1 MVAISLDKGIITSYN
16 SRVYSSMEC
25 KERLDR
31 IRKLK
36 KEFLQNRIKDEEI
49 LCCPYLDRKVA
60 TSWIRSRNMGVNPYA
75 QVIGQHLSC
84 RELEIILEK
93 NSLLIEIAKPLF
105 VNFKNLATSS
115 GYGIYLF
122 DKKGTFLLHE
132 GEMLKLPL
140 EKDPFT
146 GMVWNEESVG
156 TNAHSLCALYKHPVQ
171 LVGPEHYCV
180 SLENLIVSAA
190 PIFDESGGVIACL
203 VLGQQ
208 MIDAP
213 WDEGFQSFCLQTLG
227 LITAL
232 AAAVEA
238 QLKLKK
244 SYNNMKVVNDNLVTA
259 NKTLE
264 ATFSLIDEGIITID
278 QTGRITCA
286 NREGTR
292 ILNLSQDEIGKRN
305 LTEFLDAQSC
315 FMNLIKSCENIEVEE
330 KIYNGN
336 EEQTYIINT
345 RPVIDNRTKQLKVA
359 VLRFSCTKKINALV
373 TSRSGATAN
382 FTFADIIGDSE
393 AINEAKEKA
402 KRFSGSQE
410 SILLIGESGTGKEIF
425 AQAIHNHYC
434 PDGPFVAV
442 NCAALP
448 RELVESEL
456 FGYEGGSFTGADRH
470 GRPGKI
476 ELAEGGTL
484 FLDEIGDMPI
494 ELQAVLLRVLEDK
507 KVMRIGGRR
516 YKRVDFRVIAA
527 TNKNLHKLVREKIF
541 REDLYYRLSVL
552 SITIPPLRERG
563 RDAEILAQYFIER
576 YCKKVG
582 RKVPQVSPA
591 VLKIINEYDWP
602 GNVRQLENA
611 VIYAINTTRSEVI
624 EPRDL
629 PGEIYEACLYNSDS
643 LIKNRKRNENLDTF
657 LSLNE
662 LEKNAIIKALTKTG
676 GNVPQA
682 ADLLGISRSTIYRK
696 LKEYNI
702 KSHEFLS

>member
-1 MVAISLDKGIITSYN
+1 ML
-16 SRVYSSMEC
+16 
-25 KERLDR
+25 RL
-31 IRKLK
+31 
-36 KEFLQNRIKDEEI
+36 
-49 LCCPYLDRKVA
+49 
-60 TSWIRSRNMGVNPYA
+60 
-75 QVIGQHLSC
+75 C
-84 RELEIILEK
+84 R
-93 NSLLIEIAKPLF
+93 
-105 VNFKNLATSS
+105 T
-115 GYGIYLF
+115 
-122 DKKGTFLLHE
+122 
-132 GEMLKLPL
+132 
-140 EKDPFT
+140 
-146 GMVWNEESVG
+146 
-156 TNAHSLCALYKHPVQ
+156 Q
-171 LVGPEHYCV
+171 
-180 SLENLIVSAA
+180 
-190 PIFDESGGVIACL
+190 
-203 VLGQQ
+203 
-208 MIDAP
+208 
-213 WDEGFQSFCLQTLG
+213 
-227 LITAL
+227 
-232 AAAVEA
+232 
-238 QLKLKK
+238 
-244 SYNNMKVVNDNLVTA
+244 
-259 NKTLE
+259 
-264 ATFSLIDEGIITID
+264 
-278 QTGRITCA
+278 
-286 NREGTR
+286 
-292 ILNLSQDEIGKRN
+292 
-305 LTEFLDAQSC
+305 
-315 FMNLIKSCENIEVEE
+315 
-330 KIYNGN
+330 
-336 EEQTYIINT
+336 
-345 RPVIDNRTKQLKVA
+345 
-359 VLRFSCTKKINALV
+359 KINALV

-382 FTFADIIGDSE
+382 FTFADIIGESE
-393 AINEAKEKA
+393 AILEAKEKA
-402 KRFSGSQE
+402 KRFANSQE
-410 SILLIGESGTGKEIF
+410 SILLIGESGTGKELF

-434 PDGPFVAV
+434 PNGPFVAV

-629 PGEIYEACLYNSDS
+629 PGEIYEACLYKYNSDS
-643 LIKNRKRNENLDTF
+643 LIKNRKRNENENLDAF

-682 ADLLGISRSTIYRK
+682 ADLLGISKSTIYRK

-702 KSHEFLS
+702 KSSEFVS